1 MSARRST
8 KLWISGVLGL
18 AVVAGLAAVVVL
30 STKGRGR
37 GVPGPQAST
46 VFDEK
51 TSLPALAA
59 ALRDSDARALTA
71 LYQRTTP
78 SAEAPTPALTGED
91 ATHYVEVLK
100 GLRTGFLKFGTFG
113 RSSAL
118 TVAGRVIQRFGVD
131 PAPNSWTEAIRP
143 AHDLLT
149 SGLADADLNVRVT
162 ALMEIS
168 KLWSWMPGRTI
179 PAAEENVLAD
189 WKQGFVT
196 PVVRRLG
203 DREPKTR
210 AAAVACLG
218 LLPIDSA
225 AAPAIAYLDDPASPE
240 VRKQVLASFARR
252 PALLTDDAVLQH
264 IYDKDASIPEV
275 ADLVLKARGL
285 TQEQISLGSMIFHP
299 KPEIRAS
306 VIPLLKERTDIDPVV
321 WLLQLSH
328 DADESVRIGAVDAL
342 AARLSPEVGRRLAEM
357 AATDKSSAVRRAAGK
372 HLPESE
378 KTASLPPLPGS
389 PRLNPKAN

>member
-1 MSARRST
+1 MSARRGT
-8 KLWISGVLGL
+8 KLWISAVLGI
-18 AVVAGLAAVVVL
+18 AVVAGLAAVVGL
-30 STKGRGR
+30 AMKGKGRG
-37 GVPGPQAST
+37 GPGSQAST
-46 VFDEK
+46 VIDGN
-51 TSLPALAA
+51 TPLPVLAA
-59 ALRDSDARALTA
+59 ALRDSDARALTV
-71 LYQRTTP
+71 LFQRTAAVP
-78 SAEAPTPALTGED
+78 DVPTPAISGEEAAQWVD
-91 ATHYVEVLK
+91 VLK
-100 GLRTGFLKFGTFG
+100 AIRTGFLKFGTYG

-118 TVAGRVIQRFGVD
+118 TAAGRVIQRFGVA
-131 PAPNSWTEAIRP
+131 PAPHSWAEAIRP

-162 ALMEIS
+162 ALAEIS
-168 KLWSWMPGRTI
+168 KLWSWTPGRSI
-179 PAAEENVLAD
+179 LRAEEYQLAD
-189 WKQGFVT
+189 WKQGFVA

-252 PALLTDDAVLQH
+252 PSLLTDDAILQH
-264 IYDKDASIPEV
+264 VYDKEANIPEV
-275 ADLVLKARGL
+275 AELVLRSRGL

-306 VIPLLKERTDIDPVV
+306 VIPLLKERTDVDPVV

-328 DADESVRIGAVDAL
+328 DPDEGVRIGTVEAL
-342 AARLSPEVGRRLAEM
+342 ATRLTPEVGRRLAEM